1 MIADLK
7 NFKNM
12 NDFIEY
18 YSNVWLQ
25 QAIKDNNCSTERELY
40 NKTLIDNEKINI

>member
-1 MIADLK
+1 
-7 NFKNM
+7 M

-25 QAIKDNNCSTERELY
+25 QTIKDNNCSTERELY
-40 NKTLIDNEKINI
+40 NKTLIHNEKTNMEII

>member
-1 MIADLK
+1 
-7 NFKNM
+7 M

-25 QAIKDNNCSTERELY
+25 QAIKDNDRSTERELY